1 MTIRA
6 GCILSV
12 ALLALASCGDN
23 HRDGQ
28 WHMDNESLRRDLQL
42 LQGKRIYFGHQS
54 VGFDIMKGVRE
65 LAAAAPELSPVF
77 VSADTVALPAGGWFA
92 DSRIG
97 RNNYP
102 GEKCS
107 AFRETVSRLNRDSLD
122 IAIMKF
128 CYADIG
134 PRTDPA
140 EVFEAYARTV
150 DSLKKAFP
158 GTVFVHATIPYTV
171 RTASWKLLAKKVLGR
186 EDRSLAG
193 NLQRTR
199 FNALI
204 ARKYGGDPLFDIA
217 RVESTYPDGRRE
229 SFTLGGETAFS
240 LIGDYTYD
248 GGHLNETGR
257 RLAARELLRVLA
269 AAGAR

>member
-1 MTIRA
+1 MTIRT
-6 GCILSV
+6 GFILSV
-12 ALLALASCGDN
+12 LALASCGDN
-23 HRDGQ
+23 HQNGK
-28 WHMDNESLRRDLQL
+28 WHMDDESLRRDLQIL
-42 LQGKRIYFGHQS
+42 RGKRIYFGHQS
-54 VGFDIMKGVRE
+54 VGYDILKGVRE
-65 LAAAAPELSPVF
+65 LTAATPELSPVF

-102 GEKCS
+102 GEKCI
-107 AFRETVSRLNRDSLD
+107 AFRETVTRLERDSLD

-140 EVFEAYARTV
+140 EVIEAYARTV
-150 DSLKKAFP
+150 DSLREAFP
-158 GTVFVHATIPYTV
+158 GTVFVHATIPYTLK
-171 RTASWKLLAKKVLGR
+171 TAWWKLLAKKILGR

-193 NLQRTR
+193 NLRRTR
-199 FNALI
+199 FNALL
-204 ARKYGGDPLFDIA
+204 ARKYGGDPVFDIA
-217 RVESTYPDGRRE
+217 RVESTQPDGSRE
-229 SFTLGGETAFS
+229 LFTVEGETAFS
-240 LIGDYTYD
+240 LIGDYTHD